1 MANFNQRII
10 APSLLAAN
18 WKNLGNECIRAIDSG
33 GDWLHLDVM
42 DGHFVKNIS
51 FGPSFVKHVRE
62 IVPDAF
68 LDTHLM
74 IERPDNYVE
83 AFIESGSSN
92 ITIHVEPKYDINQT
106 IQKIKDS
113 GISVG
118 LALNPETPM
127 EAVRPFLS
135 QIDILLIMTVVP
147 GFGGQQFMNDAT
159 MPKVHEATKIR
170 QDNNLNF
177 HIQVDG
183 GITVSTA
190 KIAAEHGANI
200 MVAGTNTFR
209 SKDMKLAIK
218 ELRDA

>member
-1 MANFNQRII
+1 MAKFNQRII

-18 WKNLGNECIRAIDSG
+18 WKNLGDECIRAINSG

-42 DGHFVKNIS
+42 DGHFVRNIS

-74 IERPDNYVE
+74 IERPGNYVE

-92 ITIHVEPKYDINQT
+92 ITIHVEPKYDINKT
-106 IQKIKDS
+106 IKKIKDS

-118 LALNPETPM
+118 LALNPETPL
-127 EAVRPFLS
+127 EIAQPFLG

-159 MPKVHEATKIR
+159 MPKVKEATKIR
-170 QDNNLNF
+170 RENDLNF

-183 GITVSTA
+183 GITASTA

-200 MVAGTNTFR
+200 MVAGTNIFR
-209 SKDMKLAIK
+209 STDMKLAIK

>member
-18 WKNLGNECIRAIDSG
+18 WKNLGDECIRAINSG

-42 DGHFVKNIS
+42 DGHFVRNIS

-74 IERPDNYVE
+74 IERPDNYIE

-92 ITIHVEPKYDINQT
+92 ISIHVEPKYDINKT
-106 IQKIKDS
+106 IKKIKDS

-118 LALNPETPM
+118 LALNPETPL
-127 EAVRPFLS
+127 EIAQPFLG

-159 MPKVHEATKIR
+159 MPKVKEATKIR
-170 QDNNLNF
+170 EENDLNF

-183 GITVSTA
+183 GITASTA

-209 SKDMKLAIK
+209 STDMKLAIK

>member
-18 WKNLGNECIRAIDSG
+18 WKNLGDECIRAINSG

-42 DGHFVKNIS
+42 DGHFVRNIS

-74 IERPDNYVE
+74 IERPDNYIE

-92 ITIHVEPKYDINQT
+92 ITIHVEPKYDINKT
-106 IQKIKDS
+106 IKKIKDS

-118 LALNPETPM
+118 LALNPETPL
-127 EAVRPFLS
+127 EIAQPFLRK
-135 QIDILLIMTVVP
+135 IDMLLIMTVVP

-159 MPKVHEATKIR
+159 MPKVKEANKIR
-170 QDNNLNF
+170 EENDLNF

-183 GITVSTA
+183 GITASTA

-209 SKDMKLAIK
+209 STDMKLAIK

>member
-18 WKNLGNECIRAIDSG
+18 WKKLGDECIRAINSG

-42 DGHFVKNIS
+42 DGHFVRNIS

-74 IERPDNYVE
+74 IERPDSYIE

-92 ITIHVEPKYDINQT
+92 ITIHVEPKYDINKT
-106 IQKIKDS
+106 IKKIKDS

-118 LALNPETPM
+118 LALNPETPL
-127 EAVRPFLS
+127 EIAQPFLG

-159 MPKVHEATKIR
+159 MPKVKEATKIR
-170 QDNNLNF
+170 EENDLNF

-183 GITVSTA
+183 GITASTA

-209 SKDMKLAIK
+209 STDMKLAIK

>member
-18 WKNLGNECIRAIDSG
+18 WKNLGDECIGAINSG

-42 DGHFVKNIS
+42 DGHFVRNIS

-74 IERPDNYVE
+74 IERPDNYIE

-92 ITIHVEPKYDINQT
+92 ITIHVEPKYDINKT
-106 IQKIKDS
+106 IKKIKDS

-118 LALNPETPM
+118 LALNPETPL
-127 EAVRPFLS
+127 EIARPFLG

-159 MPKVHEATKIR
+159 MPKVKEATKIR
-170 QDNNLNF
+170 EENDLNF

-183 GITVSTA
+183 GITASTA

-209 SKDMKLAIK
+209 STDMKLAIK